1 MDNFKRTM
9 LACVMVGVALVG
21 CASLLSPVAEKVAD
35 GVEKYC
41 EEPYSFRSI
50 YRNTVNA
57 ELAGTGH
64 TVHVHCSGDPEPE

>member
-1 MDNFKRTM
+1 MKKFFISI
-9 LACVMVGVALVG
+9 AVIIVSAGAIG
-21 CASLLSPVAEKVAD
+21 SCAALLSPVAEKVAD

-57 ELAGTGH
+57 ELVGTGH